1 MAKYIWLPLLLILL
15 VGGCSDDSSS
25 IVVTDENEDPVE
37 RQNMATDVVNEKT
50 IGYSAMQLKNPFF
63 GIIADSL
70 KAEGAKH
77 GYAVIS
83 TDANRD
89 VATQSKQ
96 LEDFISSG
104 VDAIVLN
111 PTDKEAIGPAIKK
124 ANEAGIPVFTCDL
137 QCVAE
142 GVQIAGHIGTDNLQG
157 GRLAG
162 EAMDEVLGEDG
173 GEVIVLDFSQAE
185 SCVLRV
191 RGFKEIIDAANQERE
206 TGKIEI
212 VTQIDGGG
220 DREIGYKA
228 ASASLEGHP
237 EARGIFAIN
246 DPSAL
251 GAWQAVKEADR
262 LDTISIVGF
271 DGELAGKRAILE
283 EKIYADPIQF
293 PKQMGAGIIEKLVA
307 YQNGE
312 DYEPITLIPTKLYKK
327 ADAEIDPDLQD
338 GK

>member
-1 MAKYIWLPLLLILL
+1 MSKYIWLPLLLILL
-15 VGGCSDDSSS
+15 VVGCSDDSSS

-77 GYAVIS
+77 GFAVIS

-162 EAMDEVLGEDG
+162 EAMVEVLGEDG
-173 GEVIVLDFSQAE
+173 GEVIVLDFNQAE

>member
-1 MAKYIWLPLLLILL
+1 MSKYIWLPLLLILL
-15 VGGCSDDSSS
+15 VVGCSDDSSS

-162 EAMDEVLGEDG
+162 EAMVEVLGEDG
-173 GEVIVLDFSQAE
+173 GEVIVLDFNQAE

-307 YQNGE
+307 YQNGA

>member
-1 MAKYIWLPLLLILL
+1 
-15 VGGCSDDSSS
+15 
-25 IVVTDENEDPVE
+25 
-37 RQNMATDVVNEKT
+37 
-50 IGYSAMQLKNPFF
+50 
-63 GIIADSL
+63 
-70 KAEGAKH
+70 
-77 GYAVIS
+77 
-83 TDANRD
+83 
-89 VATQSKQ
+89 
-96 LEDFISSG
+96 

-162 EAMDEVLGEDG
+162 EAMVEVLGEDG
-173 GEVIVLDFSQAE
+173 GEVIVLDFNQAE

>member
-15 VGGCSDDSSS
+15 VVGCSDDSSS

-162 EAMDEVLGEDG
+162 EAMVEVLGEDG

-237 EARGIFAIN
+237 EARAIFAIN

>member
-15 VGGCSDDSSS
+15 VVGCSDDSSS

-162 EAMDEVLGEDG
+162 EAMVEVLGEDG
-173 GEVIVLDFSQAE
+173 GEVIVLDFNQAE

-251 GAWQAVKEADR
+251 GAWRAVKEADR